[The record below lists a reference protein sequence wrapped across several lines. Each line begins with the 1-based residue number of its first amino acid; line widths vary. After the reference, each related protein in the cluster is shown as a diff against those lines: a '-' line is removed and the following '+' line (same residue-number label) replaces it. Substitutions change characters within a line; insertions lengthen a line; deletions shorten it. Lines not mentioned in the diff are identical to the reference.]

1 MSSLEKHHNPPP
13 SSIEFDGVDYTLTE
27 TFDGG
32 ASPVGR
38 YAPPPG
44 VASKHIAVKY
54 FNPSLPTLPSVAR
67 DAHDVWREVREPLLR
82 AGFPDYFECHPTHQV
97 VEFAHGID
105 AGTLSDYRDDF
116 PIPEIRNLL
125 LGVIPQVDAMMKNGV
140 VHGDIKP
147 ANLVVDLRRLRT
159 TEWPTTLIDPDT
171 MRRRDFTT
179 ESLFGTPFYMPPE
192 VARGSY
198 HKTTDAFSLAMT
210 AIDLLSGKRY
220 GEKLGNKALYGIR
233 TNAPRAIIL
242 MRSFNCVFKPNARK
256 IMSST
261 LIPKA
266 ADCRT
271 ELHQLLDFIFRCGDS
286 DPDAR
291 PQSGSEMIQIL
302 TTKPNRI
309 EI

>member
-1 MSSLEKHHNPPP
+1 MSSLKKHHSPP

-38 YAPPPG
+38 YTPPPG
-44 VASKHIAVKY
+44 VNSGHIAVKY

-82 AGFPDYFECHPTHQV
+82 AGFPNYFECHPTHQV

-105 AGTLSDYRDDF
+105 ASTLSDYRDDF
-116 PIPEIRNLL
+116 PIPEIRQLL

-147 ANLVVDLRRLRT
+147 ANLVVDLRRLRA

-179 ESLFGTPFYMPPE
+179 ESLFGTPYFMPPE

-210 AIDLLSGKRY
+210 AMDLLSGKRY
-220 GEKLGNKALYGIR
+220 GEKIGNKALYAVR
-233 TNAPRAIIL
+233 TNLPKAIIL
-242 MRSFNCVFKPNARK
+242 ARSFDFVFRPNAREL
-256 IMSST
+256 MSST

-271 ELHQLLDFIFRCGDS
+271 ELHQLLDFIFRCGNP

-291 PQSGSEMIQIL
+291 PRSGKEMTQIL
-302 TTKPNRI
+302 TTKPNLI